1 MKKCC
6 NIKILVFAVLVCS
19 FFSCT
24 NDNIESHQQSCEVI
38 IESFQYNSENPEIG
52 LKSTYVDRGDAPS
65 SVGWYIIRVENLD
78 YPGIKPKRE
87 DFIIDDSWWS
97 NNEKPIVKD
106 VTEGLNRFT
115 AESIGGDP
123 QKGWKDV
130 WRKSWGSVQYRV
142 DSYSRTLKSSYPVYT
157 IYKDTVE
164 SVITPNVK
172 NNINFNMKPANG
184 RLAIIVD
191 SKKKNYAFGV
201 TINGEWKDLYN
212 NKCICYL
219 LNDDT
224 PAGTVIDVKIDFFK
238 WNKRQRKWEHEK
250 TENRSFDI
258 EAGKN
263 KTRLIDLR

>member
-1 MKKCC
+1 MKKNC
-6 NIKILVFAVLVCS
+6 NIKILVFAVLVYS
-19 FFSCT
+19 FFSCS
-24 NDNIESHQQSCEVI
+24 NDNIESHQQSCEVT
-38 IESFQYNSENPEIG
+38 IEGFQYNSENPEIG

-87 DFIIDDSWWS
+87 DFIINDSWWS
-97 NNEKPIVKD
+97 NNERPIVKN

-123 QKGWKDV
+123 QKGWVDV
-130 WRKSWGSVQYRV
+130 QRKSRGSLQSRV
-142 DSYSRTLKSSYPVYT
+142 DYYSQKLKSSYPVYA

-164 SVITPNVK
+164 RVITPNDE
-172 NNINFNMKPANG
+172 NNINFNMRPANG
-184 RLAIIVD
+184 RLAIVVD
-191 SKKKNYAFGV
+191 NKKWMYAFRV
-201 TINGEWKDLYN
+201 TINEESEVLNNGE
-212 NKCICYL
+212 CICYL

-224 PAGTVIDVKIDFFK
+224 PVGSVIDVKIDFYRYNV
-238 WNKRQRKWEHEK
+238 WHREWEHKK